1 MNTDI
6 PNYET
11 WEETMKAILNG
22 EISLDEGQK
31 LATKCAEI
39 ADRTQVASQSRRE
52 KASQTK
58 DYADRLTQYSSKMP
72 EYFEQ
77 LRQNSISPIKDIERI
92 KKVFIDC
99 GKAADAVQDSETVD
113 ASV

>member
-1 MNTDI
+1 MNTNI

-39 ADRTQVASQSRRE
+39 AA
-52 KASQTK
+52 QTK

-92 KKVFIDC
+92 KKAFIDC

-113 ASV
+113 ASA

>member
-39 ADRTQVASQSRRE
+39 ADRTQVASRSSR
-52 KASQTK
+52 KKTSQTK
-58 DYADRLTQYSSKMP
+58 DYADRLTQYSSTMP
-72 EYFEQ
+72 QLFEQ
-77 LRQNSISPIKDIERI
+77 LRQNSISPIKDIGRI
-92 KKVFIDC
+92 KKQFIDC
-99 GKAADAVQDSETVD
+99 GKAADAVQDTEAVG
-113 ASV
+113 ASA